1 MKTRLTILIAL
12 LALGH
17 LHADVDSTFFHPAA
31 SAFIHGDA
39 STASNKVAQGLQQYP
54 NDPKLLRLKELLE
67 QQQENEDQQDQQ
79 ENQDQQNDQQN
90 DQQDS
95 QPQNEESQD
104 DQDIAQD
111 DQSDASENSPDD
123 PSNSNTE
130 STPPPQA
137 EEMTP
142 EEAQQL
148 LDAMRQDE
156 ENKRSQLR
164 PVMGAPVKVEKDW

>member
-1 MKTRLTILIAL
+1 MKTRHPIL
-12 LALGH
+12 LALLLLGT

-39 STASNKVAQGLQQYP
+39 NTASNKVAQGLQQYP
-54 NDPKLLRLKELLE
+54 NDPKLQRLKELLE

-79 ENQDQQNDQQN
+79 DNQDQQ
-90 DQQDS
+90 DQQD
-95 QPQNEESQD
+95 QQDNQNQQD
-104 DQDIAQD
+104 QQ
-111 DQSDASENSPDD
+111 D
-123 PSNSNTE
+123 PSNDSQNPSENNPNNDPSDPSDSPPNT
-130 STPPPQA
+130 TPPPQA

-164 PVMGAPVKVEKDW
+164 PIMGAPVRVEKDW

>member
-1 MKTRLTILIAL
+1 MKTHRPILIAL

-39 STASNKVAQGLQQYP
+39 TTASNKVAQGLQQYP
-54 NDPKLLRLKELLE
+54 NDPKLLRLKELIE

-79 ENQDQQNDQQN
+79 ENQDQPN

-95 QPQNEESQD
+95 QPQNDDSQD
-104 DQDIAQD
+104 EQNNAQD
-111 DQSDASENSPDD
+111 HQPDPSENSPDD
-123 PSNSNTE
+123 PSDSNPQ
-130 STPPPQA
+130 STPPPQS

-164 PVMGAPVKVEKDW
+164 PVMGTPVKVEKDW

>member
-1 MKTRLTILIAL
+1 MKTRHPIL
-12 LALGH
+12 LALLLLGT

-39 STASNKVAQGLQQYP
+39 NTASNKVAQGLQQYP
-54 NDPKLLRLKELLE
+54 NDPKLQRLKELLE

-79 ENQDQQNDQQN
+79 DNQNQQDPSNDPQDPQQQQND
-90 DQQDS
+90 
-95 QPQNEESQD
+95 
-104 DQDIAQD
+104 
-111 DQSDASENSPDD
+111 SENNPNND
-123 PSNSNTE
+123 PSDPSDSPPNT
-130 STPPPQA
+130 TPPPQA

-164 PVMGAPVKVEKDW
+164 PIMGAPVRVEKDW

>member
-1 MKTRLTILIAL
+1 MKTRHPIL
-12 LALGH
+12 LALLLLGT

-39 STASNKVAQGLQQYP
+39 NTASNKVAQGLQQYP
-54 NDPKLLRLKELLE
+54 NDPKLQRLKELLE

-79 ENQDQQNDQQN
+79 DNQNQQDPSNDPQDPQDPQQQQND
-90 DQQDS
+90 
-95 QPQNEESQD
+95 
-104 DQDIAQD
+104 
-111 DQSDASENSPDD
+111 SENNPNND
-123 PSNSNTE
+123 PSDPSDSPPNT
-130 STPPPQA
+130 TPPPQA

-164 PVMGAPVKVEKDW
+164 PIMGAPVRVEKDW

>member
-1 MKTRLTILIAL
+1 MKTRHPIL
-12 LALGH
+12 LALLLLGT

-39 STASNKVAQGLQQYP
+39 NTASNKVAQGLQQYP
-54 NDPKLLRLKELLE
+54 NDPKLQRLKELLE

-79 ENQDQQNDQQN
+79 DQQDNQDQQ
-90 DQQDS
+90 DQQD
-95 QPQNEESQD
+95 QQDNQNQ
-104 DQDIAQD
+104 Q
-111 DQSDASENSPDD
+111 D
-123 PSNSNTE
+123 PSNDSQNPSENNPNNDPSDPSDSPPNT
-130 STPPPQA
+130 TPPPQA

-164 PVMGAPVKVEKDW
+164 PIMGAPVRVEKDW

>member
-1 MKTRLTILIAL
+1 MKTRHPIL
-12 LALGH
+12 LALLLLGT

-31 SAFIHGDA
+31 SAFIHGEA
-39 STASNKVAQGLQQYP
+39 NTASNKVAQGLQQYP
-54 NDPKLLRLKELLE
+54 NDPKLQRLKELLE

-79 ENQDQQNDQQN
+79 DNQNQQDPSNDPQDPQDPQQQQND
-90 DQQDS
+90 
-95 QPQNEESQD
+95 
-104 DQDIAQD
+104 
-111 DQSDASENSPDD
+111 SENNPNND
-123 PSNSNTE
+123 PSDPSDSPPNT
-130 STPPPQA
+130 TPPPQA

-164 PVMGAPVKVEKDW
+164 PIMGAPVRVEKDW